1 MTTDMTPDRPE
12 TPPNAFKAKLVAG
25 TALVLLFGSGVV
37 VGLAWDQT
45 LPASTTEEV
54 RDDRR
59 SDRDGRRRQ
68 LIVEGV
74 GLSVVQK
81 ASVDSLVVFHRQ
93 RMSDLD
99 REVRQR
105 SRSVIGDLREEIKLV
120 LTDDQRAQYEVLL
133 EEDDA
138 RRAAERAARR
148 RNNSKK

>member
-1 MTTDMTPDRPE
+1 MTTDTIPDGPRK
-12 TPPNAFKAKLVAG
+12 PPSAFKAKLVAG

-45 LPASTTEEV
+45 LTASTTEEV
-54 RDDRR
+54 RFDRPP
-59 SDRDGRRRQ
+59 DRDGRRRQ

-99 REVRQR
+99 EEFQPRYWALF
-105 SRSVIGDLREEIKLV
+105 GDLREDIKQI
-120 LTDDQRAQYEVLL
+120 LTEDQRITYEDLL
-133 EEDDA
+133 AEHD
-138 RRAAERAARR
+138 AERAARR